1 MTEKEPTMRK
11 EIFIEIAGV
20 QGAGKTQVMHILTD
34 LFANLGADVVWTDG
48 AGRKRGGIVAA
59 KRGPF
64 KDTQINIDTV
74 LIV

>member
-1 MTEKEPTMRK
+1 MHKQ
-11 EIFIEIAGV
+11 IFIEIAGE
-20 QGAGKTQVMHILTD
+20 QGAGKTQVLRVLTD

-48 AGRKRGGIVAA
+48 GGRKRGGRVVA

-64 KDTQINIDTV
+64 EDTQIIIDTV